1 MARLRDWRA
10 GMALLM
16 IVGRLT
22 CAHTLTAPF
31 PALCCSKYSAKDSIL
46 GLPDSTCSIDEIKS
60 SCSTAVIEVH
70 KFMQGDEKSLQRAL
84 DVVHRRSHDYVALL
98 FYASWCPFSRKFKPI
113 FSVVSSLFPWVP
125 HFAIEE
131 SAIKP
136 RNLTTFSTLSKYG
149 VSGFPTLFL
158 VNSTMRFRYHGSR
171 SLDSLV
177 DFYGDL
183 LEIGVETASKGN
195 ISLDKIRCSSNNH
208 RDGGSEQESCPF
220 SWSRS
225 PENFLRQETYLALAT
240 AFVLMRLLYVVF
252 PAVCWFSRA
261 SGRCILNLRTRSSWE
276 YPQLCPSRA
285 VQLFISLKEPCKRSN
300 LQEGAMN
307 AKAWA
312 SKSLASVSIGDASSS
327 RAVTAVSSTH

>member
-1 MARLRDWRA
+1 MARLREWRA

-31 PALCCSKYSAKDSIL
+31 PALCCSKYSAKDWIFA
-46 GLPDSTCSIDEIKS
+46 LPDSTCSIDEIKS
-60 SCSTAVIEVH
+60 SCSTAVIE
-70 KFMQGDEKSLQRAL
+70 GDEKSLQRAL

-113 FSVVSSLFPWVP
+113 FSVVSSLLPWVP

-136 RNLTTFSTLSKYG
+136 STLSKYG
-149 VSGFPTLFL
+149 VIGFPTLFL
-158 VNSTMRFRYHGSR
+158 MNSTMRFRYHGSR

-183 LEIGVETASKGN
+183 TEIGAETSSKDN
-195 ISLDKIRCSSNNH
+195 ISLDKIRCSSNKH

-225 PENFLRQETYLALAT
+225 PQNFLRQETYLALAT
-240 AFVLMRLLYVVF
+240 AFVLMRLLYVIF
-252 PAVCWFSRA
+252 PAVCRFSRA
-261 SGRCILNLRTRSSWE
+261 SRRCILNLRTRSSWE

-285 VQLFISLKEPCKRSN
+285 VQFFNSLKEPCKRSN

-327 RAVTAVSSTH
+327 RAVAVSSTH